1 MSNVALLDDVRVLCL
16 AVNLPGPATAA
27 RLRDLGAS
35 VTKVEPPEG
44 DQMAAASPAWY
55 AELAS
60 GMTVLRLDLQDAGE
74 REEFDHL
81 LEEADLLIT
90 SSRPAGLERLGLGW
104 ETLHAR
110 FPRLCHVAIVGY
122 PPPDENRPGHDIN
135 YQAVSGTLRPPAM
148 PLVLVADLAG
158 TERAATE
165 AVALLL
171 ARERGLGAGRRMV
184 SLAEAGASFTA
195 SIRHGVTT
203 PDGVL
208 GGALPAYGVYA
219 AREGHVAVGLIEP
232 HFLARLAEELGSAP
246 KGRKGFEEVFKTR
259 TAQEW
264 DVWAKKRGLPISACV
279 SWPVPQARNV
289 SSP

>member
-1 MSNVALLDDVRVLCL
+1 MPNVPLLDGVRAVCL
-16 AVNLPGPATAA
+16 VVNLPGPATAA

-60 GMTVLRLDLQDAGE
+60 DMTVLRLDLQDPEHRGE
-74 REEFDHL
+74 FEDL

-90 SSRPAGLERLGLGW
+90 SSRPAGLARLGLGW
-104 ETLHAR
+104 EALHAR

-122 PPPDENRPGHDIN
+122 PPPDENRPGHDLN
-135 YQAVSGTLRPPAM
+135 YQAVSGMLRPPGM

-158 TERAATE
+158 AERAATE

-171 ARERGLGAGRRMV
+171 ARERGRGAGHRMV

-208 GGALPAYGVYA
+208 GGALPAYGLYA
-219 AREGHVAVGLIEP
+219 AREGYVAVGVIEL

-264 DVWAKKRGLPISACV
+264 EVWAKERGLPISACV
-279 SWPVPQARNV
+279 SWPVKHPHNV
-289 SSP
+289 SSS